1 MKKKTNYTLLALFIP
16 FMFALVASG
25 AFSGAKAFGSE
36 MDTKKPVKDTV
47 IVLTKPY

>member
-16 FMFALVASG
+16 LMFALVGSG

-36 MDTKKPVKDTV
+36 METIKPVKDTV
-47 IVLTKPY
+47 ISLNKPY

>member
-1 MKKKTNYTLLALFIP
+1 MKQKKDYTLLALFIP
-16 FMFALVASG
+16 FMFAIVASG